1 MIVLSHFQAS
11 QILKSRGKLSIEI
24 SPDLGFSQVTVE
36 LADEIKF
43 PSGESLSW
51 EVIIEIAKNENNCFV
66 VENGEAVRVQAFSE
80 TFGRVY
86 TLYPTESA
94 PTMLISGIPMH
105 RIKDTDPWRDTQ
117 GKIRSFG
124 RVGGSVLDTATGLG
138 YTAILAAE
146 SAEQVTTVEL
156 DPVVQEITRKNPW
169 SRQLFENPKIH
180 QIIGDSNEV
189 IETFEEGAFSG
200 ILHDP
205 PMFSMGGELYSL
217 DFYRQAY
224 RVLKPNGRMFH
235 YIGNPESK
243 SGRRVTS
250 GVIERLKQAGFSRV
264 TRQPKAFGV
273 LAQK

>member
-243 SGRRVTS
+243 SGRRLTS